1 MSMYTEFLESTP
13 EEKEINEKLMENTN
27 FLHDSYAY
35 KEFLKREDELWGQLR
50 EIRAKKTPKLFD
62 VFKSKTENES
72 MDKVH
77 VPSRP
82 KKTKDFSHIENHI
95 KEYLSTLSDDEKR
108 AFGRIYS
115 IVSGFDKVNEYENPV
130 TTTDHIKKLQEI
142 LVQVCIN
149 YINENNLT
157 DIEEI
162 SFNAD
167 SLQTSAKYAQW
178 TPATDS
184 YIGVYGYQ
192 DENEMKVR
200 RLIGEYF

>member
-1 MSMYTEFLESTP
+1 MSMYTEFLEQTP
-13 EEKEINEKLMENTN
+13 EEKEINAKIMENTN
-27 FLHDSYAY
+27 YLHNSDAY
-35 KEFLKREDELWGQLR
+35 KTFLAKEEELWKQLR
-50 EIRAKKTPKLFD
+50 EIRVKKTPKLFD

-77 VPSRP
+77 ITSRP

-95 KEYLSTLSDDEKR
+95 KEYFSTLSDDEKR

-115 IVSGFDKVNEYENPV
+115 RVSGFDKVNEYENPV

-184 YIGVYGYQ
+184 YIGIHGYQ